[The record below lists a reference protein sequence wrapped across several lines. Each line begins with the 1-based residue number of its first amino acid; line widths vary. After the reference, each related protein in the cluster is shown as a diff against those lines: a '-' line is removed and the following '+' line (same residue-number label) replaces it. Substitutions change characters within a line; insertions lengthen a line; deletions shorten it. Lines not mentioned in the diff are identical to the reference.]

1 MTLSQYKKAIE
12 ESNIVSKTDING
24 IITFVNDEFCKISEY
39 SKEELIGQ
47 PHSIV
52 RHPDVPSEVFK
63 KLWDTILDKKTYK
76 STVKNLSKYGKT
88 FYVNTTVIPILD
100 KDGNIEEFIAVRY
113 DVTRNI
119 ELTNELRKKEEEL
132 ERLNATLEQRVK
144 KQTKQLIKLNRDLE
158 KRVQEEVAKNREKD
172 KFLLQQSRL
181 AAMGEMIGNIAH
193 QWRQPL
199 SELGITIYKMKKIFM
214 KSEDKE
220 RKRDFLSSYEHA
232 KLVIQKMSNTIE
244 DFRNFFNPNLEKKVF
259 FVEDAIKDTL
269 RMMEGTIHRHEL
281 QIEVKCI
288 KKAQINGYLSQ
299 FSQVL
304 VNLINNSK
312 DAYNA
317 KGIEEKRIV
326 ISVDIDNKRQVV
338 ILFEDFAGGI
348 NKSVMDKIFYP
359 YFTTKHSS
367 SGTGL
372 GLYMSKMIIEN
383 SMNGEISVENR
394 NGGAVFKIVIP
405 QTKKELN

>member
-1 MTLSQYKKAIE
+1 MTLTQYKKAIE
-12 ESNIVSKTDING
+12 ESNIVSKTDIDG
-24 IITFVNDEFCKISEY
+24 VITFVNDEFCKISEY

-52 RHPDVPSEVFK
+52 RHPDVPAEVFK
-63 KLWDTILDKKTYK
+63 RLWDTILAKKTYK
-76 STVKNLSKYGKT
+76 ATVKNLSKTGKT

-100 KDGNIEEFIAVRY
+100 KNGEIEEFIAVRY

-119 ELTNELRKKEEEL
+119 ELTNELKKKEEEL
-132 ERLNATLEQRVK
+132 ERLNATLEHRVQ

-172 KFLLQQSRL
+172 RFLLQQSRL

-199 SELGITIYKMKKIFM
+199 SELGITIYKMKKIFLE
-214 KSEDKE
+214 SGI
-220 RKRDFLSSYEHA
+220 KREKDFMDSYEHS
-232 KLVIQKMSNTIE
+232 KMVIKKMSNTIE
-244 DFRNFFNPNLEKKVF
+244 DFRNFFNPNLEKKTFMVS
-259 FVEDAIKDTL
+259 DAINETL
-269 RMMEGTIHRHEL
+269 RMMEGTIHRHGL
-281 QIEVKCI
+281 QIEVNCI

-312 DAYNA
+312 DAYKL
-317 KGIEEKRIV
+317 KGIENKKIDITV
-326 ISVDIDNKRQVV
+326 DVQTKGYVSV
-338 ILFEDFAGGI
+338 LFEDYAGGI
-348 NKSVMDKIFYP
+348 NPAVMDKIFYP

-383 SMNGEISVENR
+383 SMNGTISVINSKD
-394 NGGAVFKIVIP
+394 GAVFRIVMPSKKIG
-405 QTKKELN
+405 

>member
-52 RHPDVPSEVFK
+52 RHPDVPAEVFK
-63 KLWDTILDKKTYK
+63 KLWDTILAKKTYK
-76 STVKNLSKYGKT
+76 ATVKNLSKSGKT
-88 FYVNTTVIPILD
+88 FYVNTTVIPILG
-100 KDGNIEEFIAVRY
+100 KDGEIEEFIAVRY

-119 ELTNELRKKEEEL
+119 ELTNELKKKEEEL

-144 KQTKQLIKLNRDLE
+144 KQTKQLIKLNKDLE

-172 KFLLQQSRL
+172 RFLLQQSRL

-199 SELGITIYKMKKIFM
+199 SELGITIYKMKKIFFDE
-214 KSEDKE
+214 S
-220 RKRDFLSSYEHA
+220 KRREEDFLKSYEHS

-244 DFRNFFNPNLEKKVF
+244 DFRNFFNPNLEKESFLVD
-259 FVEDAIKDTL
+259 DAISDTL
-269 RMMEGTIHRHEL
+269 RMMEGTIHRHGL
-281 QIEVKCI
+281 HIEVNCI

-312 DAYNA
+312 DAYKA

-326 ISVDIDNKRQVV
+326 ITVDIDNKKQVV
-338 ILFEDFAGGI
+338 VLFEDFAGGI
-348 NKSVMDKIFYP
+348 NKSVIDKIFYP

-394 NGGAVFKIVIP
+394 NGGATFKIVIP
-405 QTKKELN
+405 QAKKESN